1 MSVAPSTDGGRDGD
15 RSRRVRFREWRANRP
30 FAGGVLLMLAGLLIA
45 WVPLQFAFE
54 LLLVGGSYTYIGMIW
69 AIGVFLTGAFV
80 LYRPEFSTI
89 FGVLGVVLSILSLL
103 GALGG
108 LFLGLIL
115 GIVGGNLCVAWSPPA
130 GAADRREGPPGD
142 DGRPVRTD
150 GGDDTDADDATDER
164 PEIRREEGP

>member
-1 MSVAPSTDGGRDGD
+1 MSVAAATDGESDGEP
-15 RSRRVRFREWRANRP
+15 SRRARFREWRSNRP

-108 LFLGLIL
+108 LLLGLLL

-130 GAADRREGPPGD
+130 GDADRREGPQGGD
-142 DGRPVRTD
+142 GTPVRTD
-150 GGDDTDADDATDER
+150 GGDGTDAGDTSDDRPATR
-164 PEIRREEGP
+164 TEEGS